1 MIGQN
6 SNADNN
12 VNRNFELPD
21 FIHSCS
27 LVVYCGLWLKIR
39 YFASFFQHPVRTPN
53 ARTHTNKNYINWLVS
68 WIRLEQTNIKSC
80 IATVRFLCNI
90 ITFYIFFLC
99 GLGFTK
105 FTEPTVYE
113 EFTMASSQARKK
125 ICPLFWKKRYSS
137 STTATS
143 TTKLFRQRS
152 LYTILFY
159 CCDRSIIVTTFNYAT
174 FRPVSLLIWTIQLK
188 SWYLKWFLNTSNF
201 FIGTI

>member
-1 MIGQN
+1 MKLWKKNNIRGLGELLECPYYNSVFLIFAERKVSENLTFFTLCISLIGQN

-12 VNRNFELPD
+12 VNRNFEFPD

-53 ARTHTNKNYINWLVS
+53 ARTHTNKNYINWLIS

-80 IATVRFLCNI
+80 ITTVRFLCNI

-105 FTEPTVYE
+105 FTDSTAYM
-113 EFTMASSQARKK
+113 EFTMACLQA
-125 ICPLFWKKRYSS
+125 W
-137 STTATS
+137 
-143 TTKLFRQRS
+143 
-152 LYTILFY
+152 
-159 CCDRSIIVTTFNYAT
+159 N
-174 FRPVSLLIWTIQLK
+174 
-188 SWYLKWFLNTSNF
+188 
-201 FIGTI
+201 